1 MCPVLWLHQ
10 VWTIFISIT
19 IKTLLNC
26 EIITVGS
33 TWCNAEKPSNFSK
46 NVPWLT
52 CMYSNQYYRIHWMML
67 EYVKPTMQWWFEFLL
82 FFYPPLSTP
91 KKNEFF
97 SQISQ
102 QQKKSTEACTTA
114 FSIARPLG
122 AKYGLKWVNILL
134 YITIY
139 MLYDLKLPLNYWSFS
154 YDLNDPKKKLWIRFF
169 KVLIFVQTLLYTIS
183 TNINFSIS
191 KNIFYQIDLW
201 PLSIHQ
207 KLLTSRLWS

>member
-1 MCPVLWLHQ
+1 
-10 VWTIFISIT
+10 
-19 IKTLLNC
+19 
-26 EIITVGS
+26 
-33 TWCNAEKPSNFSK
+33 
-46 NVPWLT
+46 
-52 CMYSNQYYRIHWMML
+52 MYSNQYYRIHWMML
-67 EYVKPTMQWWFEFLL
+67 ENVKPTMQWWFEFLSFL
-82 FFYPPLSTP
+82 YPPLSTP
-91 KKNEFF
+91 KKKIEFF

-154 YDLNDPKKKLWIRFF
+154 YDLNDPKKISCESVFLKCWFF
-169 KVLIFVQTLLYTIS
+169 SKRYCNTRIS

>member
-1 MCPVLWLHQ
+1 MWNRPCNDSQWGRNEIFLREDLFDKIFWNYNFFSQIYKYNPKILGSNVSPVLPSSALTDDSNSYYFCIHRYPHQ
-10 VWTIFISIT
+10 
-19 IKTLLNC
+19 K
-26 EIITVGS
+26 
-33 TWCNAEKPSNFSK
+33 
-46 NVPWLT
+46 
-52 CMYSNQYYRIHWMML
+52 
-67 EYVKPTMQWWFEFLL
+67 
-82 FFYPPLSTP
+82 
-91 KKNEFF
+91 KKNWIF

-154 YDLNDPKKKLWIRFF
+154 YDLNDPKKTSCESVFF
-169 KVLIFVQTLLYTIS
+169 KVLIFFQTLLYTRIS